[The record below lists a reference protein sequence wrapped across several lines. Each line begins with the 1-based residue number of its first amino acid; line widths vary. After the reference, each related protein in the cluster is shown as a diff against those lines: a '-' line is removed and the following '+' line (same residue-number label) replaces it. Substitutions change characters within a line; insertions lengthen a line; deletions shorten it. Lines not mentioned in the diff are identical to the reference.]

1 AGVNADWQTWAK
13 AGASGTAPPIIL
25 TITHDTNYPMRWY
38 GPDIALTYDWLYD
51 APGVTDALRAQTL
64 TCLTAWNDFYTGY
77 GYHHDQAG
85 ANYNAGFVIAKAL
98 TAIAIGTDG
107 GADGHLWNEV
117 LTDQMGKLL
126 VGEGLAGTTGAV
138 GAPAGAMVGGDWLEG
153 WQYGPLS
160 VLEYA
165 VAARALEDQ
174 GATLPE
180 LDAWVDSLI
189 VRYIHG
195 TVPSRDGQW
204 VGGDFD
210 DQTNVYQT
218 PSI

>member
-1 AGVNADWQTWAK
+1 
-13 AGASGTAPPIIL
+13 
-25 TITHDTNYPMRWY
+25 
-38 GPDIALTYDWLYD
+38 
-51 APGVTDALRAQTL
+51 
-64 TCLTAWNDFYTGY
+64 
-77 GYHHDQAG
+77 
-85 ANYNAGFVIAKAL
+85 
-98 TAIAIGTDG
+98 

-126 VGEGLAGTTGAV
+126 VGEGLAGMTGAV

-165 VAARALEDQ
+165 GAARALEDQ
-174 GATLPE
+174 GAALAE

-210 DQTNVYQT
+210 DETNVYQT
-218 PSI
+218 PSINTVNAVLAGPSSAQAASWAAQLVADQGLRVDRSGVYG